1 MADKGI
7 VLVCSAGNSGAS
19 SWKKITTPGDAEN
32 VLTVGAI
39 DRRGVLASFS
49 SIGNTA
55 DNRVKPDVVAVGLN
69 SDVMGTNGNLR
80 KASGT
85 SFASPILCGMVT
97 CLWQACPQLTA
108 KEIIE
113 LVRQSGDRVDFPD
126 NIYGYG
132 VPDLWKAYQS
142 VSKKNKIC
150 KTRFLFMN

>member
-1 MADKGI
+1 M
-7 VLVCSAGNSGAS
+7 
-19 SWKKITTPGDAEN
+19 
-32 VLTVGAI
+32 
-39 DRRGVLASFS
+39 LASFS

-113 LVRQSGDRVDFPD
+113 LVRQSGDRIDFPD

-142 VSKKNKIC
+142 VSKKK
-150 KTRFLFMN
+150 

>member
-1 MADKGI
+1 MSRGLGDVYKRQ
-7 VLVCSAGNSGAS
+7 LVCSAGNSGAS

-142 VSKKNKIC
+142 VSKKK
-150 KTRFLFMN
+150 

>member
-1 MADKGI
+1 MEENHDTGGCGECADGR
-7 VLVCSAGNSGAS
+7 CYR
-19 SWKKITTPGDAEN
+19 PERR
-32 VLTVGAI
+32 VGFVFFY
-39 DRRGVLASFS
+39 RQP
-49 SIGNTA
+49 A

-85 SFASPILCGMVT
+85 SFASPILCGMVA

-113 LVRQSGDRVDFPD
+113 LVRQSGDRIDFPD

-142 VSKKNKIC
+142 VSKKK
-150 KTRFLFMN
+150 